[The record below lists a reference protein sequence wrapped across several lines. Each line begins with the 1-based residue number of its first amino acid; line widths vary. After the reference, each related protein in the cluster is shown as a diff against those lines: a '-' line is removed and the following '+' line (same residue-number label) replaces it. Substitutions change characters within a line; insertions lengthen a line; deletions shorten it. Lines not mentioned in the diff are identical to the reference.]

1 MFMCSLTAGLQLL
14 IEACLHNTLEI
25 ALWLL
30 LMEEHTVWAHFLED
44 VYEKI
49 EYFLA
54 LDSPASGA

>member
-1 MFMCSLTAGLQLL
+1 
-14 IEACLHNTLEI
+14 
-25 ALWLL
+25 
-30 LMEEHTVWAHFLED
+30 MEEHTVRTHFLED